1 MVLSGQKD
9 LLRRLKRFSSR
20 PKDADVYYVK
30 DRDVFMKLLNKIEA
44 VICATIRLIVGVIV
58 FFMVGINVLQV
69 VTRYFVDKVI
79 TWIEDVSI
87 LSVLCIAALGVS
99 YAWLKGEHLIMDI
112 TDELYPVKLKKA
124 LWIICQLVAVV
135 AGVKLAQLGIYNAE
149 LNLGVKATGLRYDES
164 LRYIPLIVCGVLLA
178 VAAVIN
184 LAKEWVTHMNKEG
197 NGGGEG

>member
-20 PKDADVYYVK
+20 PEDADVYYVK

-112 TDELYPVKLKKA
+112 TDELYPEKLKKA

>member
-30 DRDVFMKLLNKIEA
+30 DRDVFMNLLNKIEA

-112 TDELYPVKLKKA
+112 TDELYPEKLKKA

>member
-30 DRDVFMKLLNKIEA
+30 DRDVFMKSLNKIEA

-112 TDELYPVKLKKA
+112 TDELYPEKLKKA

>member
-1 MVLSGQKD
+1 
-9 LLRRLKRFSSR
+9 
-20 PKDADVYYVK
+20 
-30 DRDVFMKLLNKIEA
+30 MKLLNKIEA
-44 VICATIRLIVGVIV
+44 VICATIRFIVGVIV

-112 TDELYPVKLKKA
+112 TDELYPEKLKKV

>member
-20 PKDADVYYVK
+20 PEDADVYYVK

-112 TDELYPVKLKKA
+112 TDELYPEKLKKA

-184 LAKEWVTHMNKEG
+184 LAKEWGTHMNKEG

>member
-112 TDELYPVKLKKA
+112 TDELYPEKLKKA
-124 LWIICQLVAVV
+124 LWIIC
-135 AGVKLAQLGIYNAE
+135 
-149 LNLGVKATGLRYDES
+149 LR
-164 LRYIPLIVCGVLLA
+164 L
-178 VAAVIN
+178 
-184 LAKEWVTHMNKEG
+184 
-197 NGGGEG
+197 

>member
-1 MVLSGQKD
+1 
-9 LLRRLKRFSSR
+9 
-20 PKDADVYYVK
+20 
-30 DRDVFMKLLNKIEA
+30 MKLLNKIEA

-112 TDELYPVKLKKA
+112 TDELYPEKLKKV